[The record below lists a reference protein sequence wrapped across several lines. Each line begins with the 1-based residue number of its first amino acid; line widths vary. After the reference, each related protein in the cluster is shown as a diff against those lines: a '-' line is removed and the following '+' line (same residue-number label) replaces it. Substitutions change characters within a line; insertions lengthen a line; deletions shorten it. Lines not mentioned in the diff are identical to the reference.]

1 MSEKESQQPMVKTDS
16 AGVTLVPQ
24 PSDDPRD
31 PLVSG
36 PSPSMRQLTQTEL
49 QNWPREK
56 KLTTLSIVCLAA
68 FAGVLQ
74 ALANSA
80 GFFPQAALYHKTPVQ
95 VSYSVCSLT

>member
-1 MSEKESQQPMVKTDS
+1 
-16 AGVTLVPQ
+16 
-24 PSDDPRD
+24 
-31 PLVSG
+31 
-36 PSPSMRQLTQTEL
+36 MRQLTQTEL

-80 GFFPQAALYHKTPVQ
+80 GFFPQAELYHKTPVQ
-95 VSYSVCSLT
+95 VSYSVCSIT